1 MIKQMRAAQQE
12 AARKTE
18 EEEADNKLAR
28 KIISMFG
35 GGPAKAVRM
44 SGLTE
49 EEKREQMAIV
59 LQATYRRHAERKRN
73 APQLWRVNL
82 RYEVSILKGRQERPQ
97 RALRLVQRTRAPPLL
112 SRRAV
117 RPILCPPT
125 APTSPA
131 PFPPITDILYMLL
144 LAFAIQSGA
153 SPQDRFE
160 LEKTLAEAV
169 LGKEATV
176 GGEPATLED
185 ISTLP
190 EFSEWLQ
197 NGGLD
202 LSDFQFGGRAW
213 VRTYNEL
220 VGDVRLEVIR
230 ADKYTC
236 PWKVDGYQRMYRLT
250 RPYVLEDGS
259 YSASGEYPGC
269 YSFLTQ
275 TRWKT

>member
-1 MIKQMRAAQQE
+1 
-12 AARKTE
+12 
-18 EEEADNKLAR
+18 
-28 KIISMFG
+28 
-35 GGPAKAVRM
+35 
-44 SGLTE
+44 
-49 EEKREQMAIV
+49 
-59 LQATYRRHAERKRN
+59 
-73 APQLWRVNL
+73 
-82 RYEVSILKGRQERPQ
+82 
-97 RALRLVQRTRAPPLL
+97 
-112 SRRAV
+112 
-117 RPILCPPT
+117 
-125 APTSPA
+125 
-131 PFPPITDILYMLL
+131 MLL

-269 YSFLTQ
+269 YSFLTPNTMENVRAARTDAR
-275 TRWKT
+275 TRTDTHARTPPTPTAHPRLRRRAMAPGTTRSATRPSNRSSQASSGTLWT